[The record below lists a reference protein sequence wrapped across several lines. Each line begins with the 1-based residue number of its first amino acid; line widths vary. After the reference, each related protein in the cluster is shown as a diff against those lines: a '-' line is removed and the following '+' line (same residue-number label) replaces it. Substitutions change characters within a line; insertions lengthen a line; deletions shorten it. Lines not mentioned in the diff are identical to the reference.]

1 MKGKPLVYLLGFLV
15 LCIWGMV
22 LYRVFVSVHEET
34 GIQSDLTA
42 TAPLKKTALPKLY
55 PDTFHL
61 ILDYPDPFSGAPVK
75 LPDTSVSGKVV
86 IKPAQQPQQVVPV
99 PQNPVQ
105 LLKYLGFVSDGKGNQ
120 RVAIVS
126 FQGTER
132 LLKEGDTLK
141 RIKVINIKKDA
152 LVLSYQGKTTS
163 IKTE

>member
-34 GIQSDLTA
+34 GIQSDLIA
-42 TAPLKKTALPKLY
+42 TAPLKKSALPKLY
-55 PDTFHL
+55 PDTFRL

-75 LPDTSVSGKVV
+75 LPDTSSQK
-86 IKPAQQPQQVVPV
+86 KAALRPDHQLLQPVPI

-105 LLKYLGFVSDGKGNQ
+105 LLKYLGFVSDGKGSQ

-141 RIKVINIKKDA
+141 RIKVINIKKNV